1 MRVMGSGLTGLGGHL
16 QAAFAGDPIQSRQHS
31 RERQLRSDRGEDHRT
46 DPSYRPPSRS
56 ATSGHCDSHS
66 VACRL
71 AWRPAIDGSS
81 ALAILSIQIVRVRI
95 RRANIMASTPGS
107 ASGSVTLF
115 PSKIGR
121 VGAGEGKKLM
131 TEALLWDD
139 FYLYFV
145 AAPKSD
151 LGIENVEY
159 LDNGFLFSAGYL
171 THSRNYLYSGESH
184 EIRRLLK

>member
-1 MRVMGSGLTGLGGHL
+1 MLIYSMPRIILDEKTVECLIGNDSTGST
-16 QAAFAGDPIQSRQHS
+16 
-31 RERQLRSDRGEDHRT
+31 
-46 DPSYRPPSRS
+46 
-56 ATSGHCDSHS
+56 
-66 VACRL
+66 
-71 AWRPAIDGSS
+71 
-81 ALAILSIQIVRVRI
+81 
-95 RRANIMASTPGS
+95 
-107 ASGSVTLF
+107 SGSVPLF

-121 VGAGEGKKLM
+121 VGAGEDETLM

-159 LDNGFLFSAGYL
+159 LDSGFLISAGYL